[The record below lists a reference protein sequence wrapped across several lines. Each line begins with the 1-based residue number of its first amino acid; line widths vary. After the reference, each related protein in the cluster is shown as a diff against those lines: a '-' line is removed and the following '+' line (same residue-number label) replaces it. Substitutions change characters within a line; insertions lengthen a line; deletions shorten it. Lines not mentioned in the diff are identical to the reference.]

1 MSYVIRRLKLNQEFF
16 QGRFCT
22 HLLFLSDGVALI
34 MKFSFSCFRG
44 ELTAESYL
52 NTLIRLQVL
61 KGRAPE
67 GFALGR
73 IGMAKSELVTMAHGA
88 GGSVMQSLIE
98 RHILKHLV
106 GADVEVPLTALDDA
120 AVVQGMVLKSDSYT
134 VKPLFFP
141 GGDIGRLAVSGTVND
156 ICMIGGEPLALA
168 EGFILEE
175 GFSISDLDRILES
188 IREASNEA
196 SVPVITGDT
205 KVMEREA
212 LDKFVINSSGV
223 GRRNPLLYWN
233 LLEVKKHRPFGSQW
247 LLDSNLRAG
256 DKIILSGT
264 IGDHGIAVLS
274 AREGYGFETRI
285 ESDAAPLKNTVNRM
299 LEAGGIVAMK
309 DPTRGGLANLLNE
322 WSQKSHVGILV
333 QEQSIPV
340 KDGVRAAC
348 EMLGLDVLEIGNEG
362 KLVAAVVPERARA
375 VLSALKDTPL
385 GRDAAIIG
393 EVTSEFD
400 LVAMETVVGGR
411 RIIAPPAGDPVPR
424 IC

>member
-1 MSYVIRRLKLNQEFF
+1 MYKNGISQN
-16 QGRFCT
+16 
-22 HLLFLSDGVALI
+22 LSWDR
-34 MKFSFSCFRG
+34 SS
-44 ELTAESYL
+44 
-52 NTLIRLQVL
+52 
-61 KGRAPE
+61 
-67 GFALGR
+67 
-73 IGMAKSELVTMAHGA
+73 MADTNLVTMAHGA

-98 RHILKHLV
+98 KYILKHLG
-106 GADVEVPLTALDDA
+106 GATVDVPLDALDDA

-175 GFSISDLDRILES
+175 GFSLSDLDMILES
-188 IREASNEA
+188 MRKTCDEVD
-196 SVPVITGDT
+196 VPVITGDT
-205 KVMEREA
+205 KVMERGA
-212 LDKFVINSSGV
+212 LDRFVINSSGI
-223 GRRNPLLYWN
+223 GRRNQLLDN
-233 LLEVKKHRPFGSQW
+233 NFLVAKKHRAVDSQW

-274 AREGYGFETRI
+274 AREGYGFETRV
-285 ESDAAPLKNTVNRM
+285 ESDVAPLKGTVNRM
-299 LEAGGIVAMK
+299 LEAGGVVAMK

-322 WSQKSHVGILV
+322 WSQKSHAGILV
-333 QEQSIPV
+333 EEQAIPV
-340 KDGVRAAC
+340 KEGVRAAC

-362 KLVAAVVPERARA
+362 KVVAAVVPEKAND
-375 VLSALKDTPL
+375 VLAALKDTPL
-385 GRDAAIIG
+385 GKNAAIIG
-393 EVTSEFD
+393 EATYDFD

-411 RIIAPPAGDPVPR
+411 RIIGSPMGDPVPR